1 MQGEL
6 HVKWKPDVFL
16 RILNNNLRLC
26 AGSVPLCV
34 IEHWIF
40 QILQWQNISRITNV
54 FTDHAEREQLQP
66 DLPRRHLQ
74 RAAEKRW
81 ISLVKVCQLAEKT
94 GDDELWWLLL
104 HLLNPFHFFYSDLQ
118 WTPRVSVVNAL
129 LRVSC
134 RTLTVT
140 HFQFLYCSFALLSA
154 ATIEPPSQNQD
165 NVSYIFNMGNGNDWP
180 LCGVIGYG

>member
-118 WTPRVSVVNAL
+118 WTPRSFCRKRPPTSLLQDSYCNTFSVSLLLIRSVV
-129 LRVSC
+129 
-134 RTLTVT
+134 
-140 HFQFLYCSFALLSA
+140 CSNNRASFSK
-154 ATIEPPSQNQD
+154 S
-165 NVSYIFNMGNGNDWP
+165 G
-180 LCGVIGYG
+180 